1 MESIFPLSLLVLTSS
16 VFGLQLATKT
26 LLKEVIVL
34 AIILDGSSLVDHALE
49 SLHGKVQRFTISD
62 HSLRQSISPRFLVP
76 RVIVLGMKIIYKE
89 NFRFRMRFLT
99 DSIAFLSLL
108 PGDPLKKDSSCF
120 IEGKESPSLQNFYVL
135 IFFLLRIEK
144 WDQYNIFISEE
155 LLYD

>member
-76 RVIVLGMKIIYKE
+76 WFILLGHETIYKQNLLVE
-89 NFRFRMRFLT
+89 KGFLQ
-99 DSIAFLSLL
+99 DS
-108 PGDPLKKDSSCF
+108 
-120 IEGKESPSLQNFYVL
+120 
-135 IFFLLRIEK
+135 
-144 WDQYNIFISEE
+144 
-155 LLYD
+155 